1 VHHAAPTNSDNLFA
15 PARSNAASQFI
26 VLRFALFLVSLHCL
40 AAEGTALDAGY
51 RQMYDLR
58 FAEAHE
64 SFHQW
69 EQLHPDDPMGPVSDA
84 AAYLFAEFDRLHI
97 LQSEFFATDEGF
109 LHMRRIE
116 PDPIVRSRF
125 ESALARGRSLAD
137 AALQRSPSEENALL
151 ATVLRTG
158 LHVDYLALVERRYL
172 ASLTELKQG
181 RDIAQQLLAAH
192 PDCYDAYL
200 AIGVENYML
209 SLKPAPLRWL
219 LRLGGAETDKDVG
232 IANLRLTAEKGH
244 YLMPYA
250 RLLLAVAALRDNNRP
265 KARQTLTW
273 LAQAYPRNPL
283 YREELA
289 RLQ

>member
-1 VHHAAPTNSDNLFA
+1 MRFGLF
-15 PARSNAASQFI
+15 
-26 VLRFALFLVSLHCL
+26 VLFVSLRCL
-40 AAEGTALDAGY
+40 AAGGTALDTGY
-51 RQMYDLR
+51 RQMYDLQ
-58 FAEAHE
+58 FAQAHE
-64 SFHQW
+64 SFRQW

-97 LQSEFFATDEGF
+97 LQSEFFATNEGF
-109 LHMRRIE
+109 LRMRRLD
-116 PDPIVRSRF
+116 PDPAVKSRF
-125 ESALARGRSLAD
+125 ERALAQAQSLGD
-137 AALQRSPSEENALL
+137 TALQRAPADENALL

-158 LHVDYLALVERRYL
+158 LHADYLALVDKRYL

-181 RDIAQQLLAAH
+181 RDIAGRLLTAH
-192 PDCYDAYL
+192 PDCYDAYV

-209 SLKPAPLRWL
+209 SLKPAPVRWL

-265 KARQTLTW
+265 KARRTLAS
-273 LAQAYPRNPL
+273 LAQAYPQNPL

-289 RLQ
+289 KLQ

>member
-1 VHHAAPTNSDNLFA
+1 M
-15 PARSNAASQFI
+15 
-26 VLRFALFLVSLHCL
+26 LRFALPAFLISFRCL
-40 AAEGTALDAGY
+40 AANNTPLEAGY
-51 RQMYDLR
+51 RQMYDLQ

-64 SFHQW
+64 SFHRW
-69 EQLHPDDPMGPVSDA
+69 EHEHPGDPMGPVSEA

-97 LQSEFFATDEGF
+97 LQSEFFATDRGF
-109 LHMRRIE
+109 LHMRHLE
-116 PDPIVRSRF
+116 PDAAARSRF
-125 ESALARGRSLAD
+125 EGALARGQSLAED
-137 AALQRSPSEENALL
+137 ALRGSPSDENALL
-151 ATVLRTG
+151 ATVLRDG
-158 LHVDYLALVERRYL
+158 LHIDYVALVDKRYL
-172 ASLTELKQG
+172 AALTELKQS
-181 RDIAQQLLAAH
+181 RVTAQRLLTAH

-209 SLKPAPLRWL
+209 SLKPAPMRWL

-265 KARQTLTW
+265 KARQTLSW
-273 LAQAYPRNPL
+273 LAQAFPRNPL

-289 RLQ
+289 KLQ